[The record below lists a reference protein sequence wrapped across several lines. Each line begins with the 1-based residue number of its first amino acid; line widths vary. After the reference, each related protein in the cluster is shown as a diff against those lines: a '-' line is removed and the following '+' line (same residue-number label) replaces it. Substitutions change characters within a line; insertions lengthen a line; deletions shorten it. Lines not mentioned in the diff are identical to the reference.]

1 MSGFGVIEAED
12 PDVCELCGEFKE
24 LRLYGPNGERVCF
37 KCGMKNPEAVQRGF
51 EKLVFGESSHVN

>member
-37 KCGMKNPEAVQRGF
+37 KCGMKDPEAARRGF
-51 EKLVFGESSHVN
+51 ERLVFGESSHVN